1 MIDFPWCRCYVVT
14 DKAAGEALA
23 VPLVRKPFDAA
34 GFARELERE
43 HELAALDRRRHAL
56 EARTEELA
64 QLVQNS
70 FEAIIG
76 LDCDF
81 NIISWNP
88 GAQAIYG
95 YSQEEVLARPIS
107 ILGDDF
113 ACASRALEPG
123 AKHVVETVRRTRSG
137 AERSI
142 LLSRSR
148 ANSVNPSARL
158 VYAELSLDVTERR
171 KLEGELEHARRL
183 AHLGRVATTISHE
196 LNNPLAVV
204 RSCASW
210 LSSFCSQ
217 VESPELLEVAND
229 LELAAERIHTFSGQ
243 IAGFARRSDGDF
255 ANHSLFA
262 TIEMALRLVRP
273 RAKTK
278 GVRIHLLNADAALR
292 PVWHNPSRLA
302 HAIIN
307 ITANAIDAASQ
318 GGRNIWFEV
327 TIQSR
332 HAVISVADDGPGIAA
347 EVQEHLFEPFT
358 TTKPLGE
365 GTGLGLALTRQ
376 IAMEHAGC
384 VELSPRQEGGAV
396 CVLSLPLNQA
406 FVAGHTSPLNPLPSP
421 AGAVPSIPKTTKDSR

>member
-1 MIDFPWCRCYVVT
+1 MLDFPWCRCYVVM
-14 DKAAGEALA
+14 DRGAREVAS

-76 LDCDF
+76 LDRDF

-95 YSQEEVLARPIS
+95 YSQEEVLGRPIS

-113 ACASRALEPG
+113 ACASRALEPA

-137 AERSI
+137 AERAV

-148 ANSVNPSARL
+148 ANSVHPGARL
-158 VYAELSLDVTERR
+158 AYAELSLDVTERR
-171 KLEGELEHARRL
+171 KLEKELEHARRL

-210 LSSFCSQ
+210 LSNFCTQ
-217 VESPELLEVAND
+217 VGDQELLEVAND
-229 LELAAERIHTFSGQ
+229 LELAADRIHTFSGQ

-255 ANHSLFA
+255 ANHPLFT
-262 TIEMALRLVRP
+262 TIEMALRLIRP
-273 RAKTK
+273 RAGTK
-278 GVRIHLLNADAALR
+278 RVRIHLGNPDAALH

-318 GGRNIWFEV
+318 GGGNVWFEV
-327 TIQSR
+327 SIRSR
-332 HAVISVADDGPGIAA
+332 HAVITVSDDGPGISK
-347 EVQEHLFEPFT
+347 EVREHLFEPFT

-376 IAMEHAGC
+376 IALEHAGR
-384 VELSPRQEGGAV
+384 VELSARAEGGAV
-396 CVLSLPLNQA
+396 CVLSLPLKKA
-406 FVAGHTSPLNPLPSP
+406 FVGGEDSSASPLDGSDSVAASSLKP
-421 AGAVPSIPKTTKDSR
+421 TKDR

>member
-1 MIDFPWCRCYVVT
+1 M
-14 DKAAGEALA
+14 
-23 VPLVRKPFDAA
+23 
-34 GFARELERE
+34 
-43 HELAALDRRRHAL
+43 
-56 EARTEELA
+56 
-64 QLVQNS
+64 
-70 FEAIIG
+70 
-76 LDCDF
+76 
-81 NIISWNP
+81 
-88 GAQAIYG
+88 
-95 YSQEEVLARPIS
+95 
-107 ILGDDF
+107 
-113 ACASRALEPG
+113 
-123 AKHVVETVRRTRSG
+123 
-137 AERSI
+137 
-142 LLSRSR
+142 
-148 ANSVNPSARL
+148 
-158 VYAELSLDVTERR
+158 YAELSLDVTERR